1 MTTRTETAE
10 RVRAIIAN
18 ALMRQADEIG
28 EEMTLA
34 DLNADSLDRVEI
46 TMDCE
51 EAFLLEISDAEAEGI
66 QTVGNLV
73 DLIERLR
80 VAPAVA

>member
-18 ALMRQADEIG
+18 AMMRDAGEIS